1 MRLESLVS
9 AVISSCDTE
18 AYPLSALNDGKQTSA
33 SPFWS
38 NYQGRERFG
47 SQDYIEYQWPVACE
61 ISRTSI
67 YWKEVGDSILMPT
80 EAYFATWDGEQ
91 WQRVCDVAEPVGH
104 ISSTRENI
112 TTDRLRLYV
121 RSEAAVGIVELTV
134 TGGPTTPPFDPEVG
148 YQWPGYLPTLNYDFR
163 TEYPALPAP
172 TKGRLP
178 ENVNVAKQVDGEWW
192 SVAVGPNANPL
203 ITEESMRLLV
213 KKMDEDFAYF
223 RNEMGWPPDKRARN
237 GYFSQVYGYGSGLSF
252 DANTPNT
259 ATGGWQSATNY
270 NGSSWPMVFL
280 SYYPIY
286 CFDPKCTYSD
296 RIGQQNACVHEG
308 IHATFAD
315 LEGCRNSAWFHEG
328 GNTWLQGEAETRKS
342 GKDPESMGFLSAGN
356 MIAPFMPI
364 ECYSGWLQ
372 DDSFGGPSAEG
383 VNMYGDNGQIC
394 TWRNLLGGVQYG
406 ELFPHFLSE
415 ILGKGCIP
423 WIWRYCKNRVLQG
436 MAEGITENGKS
447 IPGLGDAQMRRLIL
461 EYRARQ
467 AMLDVGVWT
476 KACEALLDNNWRLAI
491 KSEWS
496 PYWKEV
502 KTWYA
507 TPYAQ
512 MTAIANADSTGW
524 WKPEWRTTPGWSG
537 ANQVVIHTSR
547 NIGDTIRV
555 GFKPF
560 GNNMV
565 CQLCYKTKRG
575 KVWYGEPLY
584 GEGEATI
591 LLNESPA
598 NGVIIAVVCNT
609 DYIYTGETLRKTHFN
624 YHLFMGENAYKPATP
639 SLKWYKNRQNI
650 SDPTFTGI
658 DDFTAA
664 STEAAEFALRPER
677 TTVRAGEQLPLSFS
691 GVQSWQIPVQLYNA
705 AGSLIYQHSFLRD
718 GVLPLPANLA
728 PGMYILRAMDHGQQ
742 ATAKIIVK

>member
-1 MRLESLVS
+1 
-9 AVISSCDTE
+9 
-18 AYPLSALNDGKQTSA
+18 
-33 SPFWS
+33 
-38 NYQGRERFG
+38 
-47 SQDYIEYQWPVACE
+47 
-61 ISRTSI
+61 
-67 YWKEVGDSILMPT
+67 
-80 EAYFATWDGEQ
+80 
-91 WQRVCDVAEPVGH
+91 
-104 ISSTRENI
+104 
-112 TTDRLRLYV
+112 
-121 RSEAAVGIVELTV
+121 
-134 TGGPTTPPFDPEVG
+134 
-148 YQWPGYLPTLNYDFR
+148 
-163 TEYPALPAP
+163 
-172 TKGRLP
+172 
-178 ENVNVAKQVDGEWW
+178 
-192 SVAVGPNANPL
+192 
-203 ITEESMRLLV
+203 
-213 KKMDEDFAYF
+213 
-223 RNEMGWPPDKRARN
+223 
-237 GYFSQVYGYGSGLSF
+237 
-252 DANTPNT
+252 
-259 ATGGWQSATNY
+259 
-270 NGSSWPMVFL
+270 
-280 SYYPIY
+280 
-286 CFDPKCTYSD
+286 
-296 RIGQQNACVHEG
+296 
-308 IHATFAD
+308 
-315 LEGCRNSAWFHEG
+315 
-328 GNTWLQGEAETRKS
+328 
-342 GKDPESMGFLSAGN
+342 
-356 MIAPFMPI
+356 
-364 ECYSGWLQ
+364 
-372 DDSFGGPSAEG
+372 
-383 VNMYGDNGQIC
+383 
-394 TWRNLLGGVQYG
+394 
-406 ELFPHFLSE
+406 
-415 ILGKGCIP
+415 
-423 WIWRYCKNRVLQG
+423 
-436 MAEGITENGKS
+436 
-447 IPGLGDAQMRRLIL
+447 MRRLIL

-575 KVWYGEPLY
+575 KIWYGEPLY